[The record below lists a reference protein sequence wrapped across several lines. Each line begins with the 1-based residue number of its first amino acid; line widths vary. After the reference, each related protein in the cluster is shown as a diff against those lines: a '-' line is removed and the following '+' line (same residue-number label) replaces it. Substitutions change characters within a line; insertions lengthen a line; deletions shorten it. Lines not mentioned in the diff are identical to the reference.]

1 MAVENYCFRSGHL
14 TAVPPQIDHERLLLT
29 LGILAVLV
37 VAYSIVIV
45 QQILLGVFVVL
56 VLGLVY
62 LFFVLL
68 QLLDRIAT
76 ALEAIAEQR
85 RE

>member
-1 MAVENYCFRSGHL
+1 M
-14 TAVPPQIDHERLLLT
+14 PPQIDHERLLLT

-37 VAYSIVIV
+37 VAYSLLIV
-45 QQILLGVFVVL
+45 QQILLGLFVVL
-56 VLGLVY
+56 ALGMVY

>member
-1 MAVENYCFRSGHL
+1 VAVENYFSRSCHL
-14 TAVPPQIDHERLLLT
+14 IHVPPQIDHERLLLT
-29 LGILAVLV
+29 LAILAVLV
-37 VAYSIVIV
+37 MAYSLVIL
-45 QQILLGVFVVL
+45 QQILLGFFVVL
-56 VLGLVY
+56 ALGMVY

-76 ALEAIAEQR
+76 ALEAIADQR

>member
-1 MAVENYCFRSGHL
+1 MAVENYFFRSGHG
-14 TAVPPQIDHERLLLT
+14 TSVPPQIDHERLLLT

-37 VAYSIVIV
+37 MAYSLLIV
-45 QQILLGVFVVL
+45 QQILLGLFVVL
-56 VLGLVY
+56 VLGMVY

-76 ALEAIAEQR
+76 AIEAIAEQR

>member
-1 MAVENYCFRSGHL
+1 M
-14 TAVPPQIDHERLLLT
+14 
-29 LGILAVLV
+29 
-37 VAYSIVIV
+37 AYSLVIL
-45 QQILLGVFVVL
+45 QQILLGFFVVL
-56 VLGLVY
+56 ALGMVY

-76 ALEAIAEQR
+76 ALEAIADQR